1 LQKNRE
7 KKMSSLPTFF
17 QTRKPRRF
25 HFLPRYY
32 DPEKEALEQ
41 RIAMIEQ
48 ELGLRKGE
56 AYVPRIRRGQ
66 MISHFKRKSRLRE
79 RSSNLTL
86 ILILGL
92 LLLLA
97 WYLFFR

>member
-1 LQKNRE
+1 
-7 KKMSSLPTFF
+7 MSSLPTFF
-17 QTRKPRRF
+17 QTKNPRRF

-56 AYVPRIRRGQ
+56 AYVPRIRKGQ
-66 MISHFKRKSRLRE
+66 MMSHFKRKSRLRE

-86 ILILGL
+86 IIILGL
-92 LLLLA
+92 LFALA

>member
-1 LQKNRE
+1 
-7 KKMSSLPTFF
+7 MSSLPTFF

-25 HFLPRYY
+25 HFLPRHY

-56 AYVPRIRRGQ
+56 TYVPSIRKGQ
-66 MISHFKRKSRLRE
+66 MMSHFKRKSRIRE

-86 ILILGL
+86 IIILGL
-92 LLLLA
+92 LFALA

>member
-1 LQKNRE
+1 
-7 KKMSSLPTFF
+7 M
-17 QTRKPRRF
+17 
-25 HFLPRYY
+25 
-32 DPEKEALEQ
+32 EQ

-48 ELGLRKGE
+48 ELGLHKGE
-56 AYVPRIRRGQ
+56 AYVPRIRKG
-66 MISHFKRKSRLRE
+66 MMTSHFRRTSRRRE

-86 ILILGL
+86 IIVLAG